1 MNRAAANLHARLS
14 SSSGEITIEPVDLE
28 TFIDDV
34 GLVVSSTDDEY
45 VEGVETDHVAENV
58 ALAPMGGRYVTR
70 HGRLMIASRRAFAR
84 HFLEMVVAMLLGMG
98 VLEGVAALA
107 FAAAG
112 SGLTDQPGAFRVMLM
127 GLNMTVPMVMWMRY
141 RGHSASRNGEMAASM
156 LVPSGV
162 AAALAA
168 AGVLGVGAALL
179 VQHAVMIPAMLAV
192 MLWRYDEYAR
202 PHAASS
208 RVQ

>member
-1 MNRAAANLHARLS
+1 MTTN
-14 SSSGEITIEPVDLE
+14 
-28 TFIDDV
+28 
-34 GLVVSSTDDEY
+34 
-45 VEGVETDHVAENV
+45 
-58 ALAPMGGRYVTR
+58 
-70 HGRLMIASRRAFAR
+70 GRLMIASKRAFAR

-98 VLEGVAALA
+98 VLEGVASLA

-112 SGLTDQPGAFRVMLM
+112 SSLTDQPGSFRVMLM
-127 GLNMTVPMVMWMRY
+127 GVSMTVPMILWMRY

-168 AGVLGVGAALL
+168 AGVLGVGAAPL

-202 PHAASS
+202 PHPASS
-208 RVQ
+208 RGPRWSKASRAATARAPAE